1 MSNASPIKENFQD
14 ERQKNRKGL
23 KRRDVLLSSGA
34 VLAASTLMGEALNTA
49 SIRAANAR
57 ASATTPKPLPPD
69 QIGEVATSAYIYAYP
84 LIMMELTRRVGT
96 NVTDTRQITKAPM
109 NQFANVPAFPDATY
123 GYRTTERRHSLFAHV
138 VRRIEGTAA
147 DQCARLGRALLSAA
161 DG

>member
-49 SIRAANAR
+49 GIRAANAR

-69 QIGEVATSAYIYAYP
+69 QIGEVATSAYIYAY
-84 LIMMELTRRVGT
+84 
-96 NVTDTRQITKAPM
+96 
-109 NQFANVPAFPDATY
+109 
-123 GYRTTERRHSLFAHV
+123 
-138 VRRIEGTAA
+138 
-147 DQCARLGRALLSAA
+147 
-161 DG
+161 